1 MIHNMVGNGVSDF
14 YEVGTDDT
22 LEKIVA
28 RMYPDKHVQSLLDIS
43 TYKGKVK
50 NYKTIK

>member
-1 MIHNMVGNGVSDF
+1 MGHNMVGNGVSDF

-28 RMYPDKHVQSLLDIS
+28 RMYPDKHVHSLLDIS
-43 TYKGKVK
+43 AYKGKVK